1 MFNGGYVL
9 RIIGDV
15 GRRINQ
21 LLDGRNAN
29 FPERIDEID
38 YTK

>member
-29 FPERIDEID
+29 FPERIGEID
-38 YTK
+38 NTK